1 MPISSLFSPTPHRPI
16 SWHWPPPGRRS
27 TRWYSKVAV
36 TSASK
41 TQARRVFYAGAQAI
55 LDILLG
61 GLDPEKKVTEGDVDR
76 MAALSAE
83 LRAFG
88 ENVEAG
94 RA

>member
-1 MPISSLFSPTPHRPI
+1 M
-16 SWHWPPPGRRS
+16 
-27 TRWYSKVAV
+27 
-36 TSASK
+36 
-41 TQARRVFYAGAQAI
+41 FYAGAQAI